1 MCSFVNRLV
10 HLQRAGGLSMW
21 EGVLILDGQ
30 SLSLQLLHREA
41 DPLGPAQIKWYLLK
55 AVGSP
60 LFPAPSQH
68 HSVCLESQ
76 PDSWCGSLSGA
87 TASWTWRF
95 FLNLRVE
102 VEEDS
107 FIGQLCMKLS
117 AFLDP
122 HSSIYKMYFG
132 VQPASRGLFLTW
144 ALLRRWYLQ
153 SIGVWEEEWG
163 RWAALTLGVEY
174 VSLLSHG
181 KLLLFFFLNLR
192 WS

>member
-95 FLNLRVE
+95 EIIFCESKPQGR
-102 VEEDS
+102 S
-107 FIGQLCMKLS
+107 WGGQLHWSTLHEAECLFGS
-117 AFLDP
+117 TFLDIQNVLWGAACISGSFP
-122 HSSIYKMYFG
+122 DLGSFASLIPAEYRCVGGGVGEVGSSHVGGG
-132 VQPASRGLFLTW
+132 VC
-144 ALLRRWYLQ
+144 Q
-153 SIGVWEEEWG
+153 SS
-163 RWAALTLGVEY
+163 
-174 VSLLSHG
+174 VS
-181 KLLLFFFLNLR
+181 
-192 WS
+192 W